1 MERYLGLEKTF
12 LKRHYYPHLLITL
25 LVCLLSGG
33 IMSFRSLTQAQAAQV
48 MEMYV
53 AVTGIVLLT
62 PLFMPEQD
70 RDIWRLEQSRVLP
83 MWKLYLLRIVTALAV
98 LAAVVTVF
106 VGILAGSS
114 EGLALWPLWLGG
126 FCEAVFLG
134 SMGYFVSALT
144 NQSVLGY
151 MISILYY
158 AVNVGAS
165 DRLGVMGLFQ
175 MMREKEGFIIPMLA
189 ASCVL
194 LSLGTWLRERIG
206 RNL

>member
-1 MERYLGLEKTF
+1 
-12 LKRHYYPHLLITL
+12 
-25 LVCLLSGG
+25 
-33 IMSFRSLTQAQAAQV
+33 

-53 AVTGIVLLT
+53 ALTGIVLLT

-70 RDIWRLEQSRVLP
+70 REIWRLEQSRVFP
-83 MWKLYLLRIVTALAV
+83 MWKLYALRIVTALAA

-106 VGILAGSS
+106 VGILACGN
-114 EGLALWPLWLGG
+114 EGLNLWNLWLGG

-134 SMGYFVSALT
+134 SLGYFTSALT
-144 NQSVLGY
+144 NQAVLGY

-175 MMREKEGFIIPMLA
+175 MMRGRDGFLLPMLTGA
-189 ASCVL
+189 CAL
-194 LSLGTWLRERIG
+194 LILGTWLRERIG